1 MWGGSSIQLAANEHA
16 NDAITVAIAVDG
28 FGMAATMAAD
38 EHDMAMAADGCGM
51 AASMAADEHDTCI

>member
-1 MWGGSSIQLAANEHA
+1 MVADGYRCRMAAYEHDMA
-16 NDAITVAIAVDG
+16 MAMAVDG
-28 FGMAATMAAD
+28 CGMAATMAAD